1 MGHHPSTCLT
11 LRTMVARMLNLRLLP
26 LPAGALAGPIGPAT
40 LVAPSQSLRS
50 LMKVEAMQVSTAA
63 QLHTEM
69 TQKAGEGWREERKA
83 GQS

>member
-1 MGHHPSTCLT
+1 
-11 LRTMVARMLNLRLLP
+11 
-26 LPAGALAGPIGPAT
+26 
-40 LVAPSQSLRS
+40 
-50 LMKVEAMQVSTAA
+50 MKVEAMQVSTAA